1 MGNLVEVFE
10 DTLSKCRGNQIL
22 ADSIQKSLRGQK
34 LILEDD
40 VLNFTSDSAS
50 QGKVRVTKSRTME
63 AAKGYPNKKVCVLNF
78 ASACNQGGACPGGVS
93 VPCQYPISVSEYQ

>member
-10 DTLSKCRGNQIL
+10 DTLSKFRGNQML

-50 QGKVRVTKSRTME
+50 QGKVRVTKNRTME

-78 ASACNQGGACPGGVS
+78 ALTCNPGGGG
-93 VPCQYPISVSEYQ
+93 